1 LRTQLHHDGEVS
13 KIDVTFSA
21 TEQGT
26 TVVIEHS
33 GFRNQLSAN
42 MHHQGWDN
50 YIKGFK
56 LFLPY
61 QGKPQLF
68 FRE

>member
-1 LRTQLHHDGEVS
+1 LRTQLDYDGEVS

-42 MHHQGWDN
+42 MHDQGWDS
-50 YIKGFK
+50 YIKGFN
-56 LFLPY
+56 LFLPN
-61 QGKPQLF
+61 QGKPLLSF
-68 FRE
+68 LE